1 MATYNYTPADFKS
14 DQEVKWC
21 PGCGD
26 HAVLNA
32 VQRAMPEIADALDTP
47 HNRFVFISGIG
58 CSSRFIYYMKTF
70 GFHTIHGRANA
81 VATGVK
87 AANPDLSVWVC
98 TGDGDSLAIGG
109 NHFIHAIRRNV
120 DLNCILFNNEI
131 YGLTKGQ
138 YSPTTKLGKVTK
150 TSPYGTIEKPFNP
163 GELAIGAKATFFAR
177 TVDADVELTKSCLL
191 AAARHQG
198 MSVVECLV
206 NCVIFNNKTHAD
218 FAGDKATRAER
229 TIVLR
234 HGEKM
239 LFGANRD
246 KGLVRE
252 NGKLK
257 AVTVGEE
264 GYTIDD
270 VLTHD
275 AHERD
280 TSLHLMLAAMKYP
293 DMPVAVG
300 VIREVEDTHVYD
312 RKVAEQVA
320 EVRNSNPI
328 RCMDDLLHAG
338 ETWEIG

>member
-32 VQRAMPEIADALDTP
+32 VQRAMPEIADALDTS

-70 GFHTIHGRANA
+70 GFHT
-81 VATGVK
+81 
-87 AANPDLSVWVC
+87 
-98 TGDGDSLAIGG
+98 IGG

-239 LFGANRD
+239 LFGTNRD

-257 AVTVGEE
+257 AVTVGED

>member
-32 VQRAMPEIADALDTP
+32 VQRAMPEIADALDTS

-87 AANPDLSVWVC
+87 VANPDLSVWVC
-98 TGDGDSLAIGG
+98 TGDGDS
-109 NHFIHAIRRNV
+109 
-120 DLNCILFNNEI
+120 
-131 YGLTKGQ
+131 
-138 YSPTTKLGKVTK
+138 
-150 TSPYGTIEKPFNP
+150 
-163 GELAIGAKATFFAR
+163 LAIGAKATFFAR

-239 LFGANRD
+239 LFGTNRD

-257 AVTVGEE
+257 AVTVGED

>member
-87 AANPDLSVWVC
+87 VANPDLSVWVC

-163 GELAIGAKATFFAR
+163 GELADFLLGFTTLDFYGDDIGLREVPKRSSASAPVDWEKWCEQEFPEAPKPVPEPEVF
-177 TVDADVELTKSCLL
+177 VDAQEVRKKLERWKSPGKPVELERV
-191 AAARHQG
+191 AQG
-198 MSVVECLV
+198 
-206 NCVIFNNKTHAD
+206 
-218 FAGDKATRAER
+218 
-229 TIVLR
+229 
-234 HGEKM
+234 GE
-239 LFGANRD
+239 
-246 KGLVRE
+246 
-252 NGKLK
+252 
-257 AVTVGEE
+257 
-264 GYTIDD
+264 
-270 VLTHD
+270 
-275 AHERD
+275 
-280 TSLHLMLAAMKYP
+280 
-293 DMPVAVG
+293 
-300 VIREVEDTHVYD
+300 
-312 RKVAEQVA
+312 
-320 EVRNSNPI
+320 
-328 RCMDDLLHAG
+328 
-338 ETWEIG
+338 